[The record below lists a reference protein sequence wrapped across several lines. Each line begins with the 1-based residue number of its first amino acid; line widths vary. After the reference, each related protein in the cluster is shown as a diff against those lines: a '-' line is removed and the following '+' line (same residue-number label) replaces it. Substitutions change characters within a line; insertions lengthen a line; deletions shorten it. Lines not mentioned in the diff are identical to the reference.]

1 MAKPPNNEQRLTADR
16 VPAPDAQTR
25 REQESRPRTL
35 KALKE
40 ERDVDPDNTW
50 VADPM
55 LKIIGGI
62 EASLKKY
69 PPIKLGTPAP

>member
-1 MAKPPNNEQRLTADR
+1 MAKPPNNEQRLTADQ

-25 REQESRPRTL
+25 REQESRPRP
-35 KALKE
+35 LKE
-40 ERDVDPDNTW
+40 KRDVDPDNTW